1 MEVVIKK
8 WGNSL
13 GVVIPK
19 VIANDF
25 NLKDGSSVEIENSNG
40 NIIISPKRNNLT
52 DMLSQINS
60 SNIHDEAD
68 FGHTSGKE
76 IW

>member
-40 NIIISPKRNNLT
+40 NIIISPKRNNLS
-52 DMLSQINS
+52 DMLSRINS

-68 FGHTSGKE
+68 FGQTSGKE

>member
-52 DMLSQINS
+52 DMLSRINS

-68 FGHTSGKE
+68 FGQISGKE

>member
-52 DMLSQINS
+52 DMLSRINS
-60 SNIHDEAD
+60 SNIHHEAD
-68 FGHTSGKE
+68 FGQASGKE
-76 IW
+76 VW

>member
-52 DMLSQINS
+52 DMLSRINS

-68 FGHTSGKE
+68 FGQASGKE
-76 IW
+76 VW